1 MESKV
6 DVLVI
11 GSGPAGL
18 SAAIYAKRSK
28 LSVVVVEKEYEG
40 TGQIAQSERVDNYL
54 GIPGIEGYELGER
67 FLEHAR
73 SLGVEVTEADVIHLE
88 QTTDGEWKVG
98 FEEGGSVVARSVI
111 YAAGASPRRLDVPGE
126 ERFLGKGV
134 LFCAVCDGA
143 FYKDKTVAV
152 IGGGDTA
159 LDDALYLSRIGRKVY
174 LLHRRDRFRGSAQT
188 EELVRDTS
196 NIELVLN
203 ASVAEIC
210 GEQKVKEIVL
220 QDGKRIPVDGV
231 FLAIGQEPQ
240 TKLLE
245 KFTRIDAHG
254 YVIAGEDGKTDSP
267 GLFVAGDVREKP
279 LRQVVTA
286 VSDGANAAYSAY
298 NYLVETQEHSRRKE
312 Q

>member
-54 GIPGIEGYELGER
+54 GLPGIEGYELGER

-73 SLGVEVTEADVIHLE
+73 SLGVEVAEADVIYLE
-88 QTTDGEWKVG
+88 QTPEGEWKAG
-98 FEEGGSVVARSVI
+98 FEDGGSVVARSVI
-111 YAAGASPRRLDVPGE
+111 YAAGASPRRLDIPGE
-126 ERFLGKGV
+126 EKFLGKGV
-134 LFCAVCDGA
+134 SFCAVCDGS

-159 LDDALYLSRIGRKVY
+159 LDDALYLSKISRKVY
-174 LLHRRDRFRGSAQT
+174 LLHRRDRFRGLAQT

-240 TKLLE
+240 TKLLG

>member
-28 LSVVVVEKEYEG
+28 LSIVVVEKEYEG

-54 GIPGIEGYELGER
+54 GLPGIEGYELGER

-73 SLGVEVTEADVIHLE
+73 SLGVEVAEADVIHLE
-88 QTTDGEWKVG
+88 QTPEGEWKAG
-98 FEEGGSVVARSVI
+98 FEDGGSVVARSVI
-111 YAAGASPRRLDVPGE
+111 YAAGASPRRLDIPGE
-126 ERFLGKGV
+126 ETFLGKGV
-134 LFCAVCDGA
+134 SFCAVCDGA

-159 LDDALYLSRIGRKVY
+159 LDDALYLSKISRKVY
-174 LLHRRDRFRGSAQT
+174 LLHRRDRFRGAAQT
-188 EELVRDTS
+188 EGIVRDTP
-196 NIELVLN
+196 NIELMLN
-203 ASVAEIC
+203 TSVTKIC

-240 TKLLE
+240 TKLLG
-245 KFTRIDAHG
+245 KFARTDSHG

-298 NYLVETQEHSRRKE
+298 NYLVEKQEYSRREK

>member
-54 GIPGIEGYELGER
+54 GLPGIEGYELGER

-73 SLGVEVTEADVIHLE
+73 SLGVEVAEADVIHLE
-88 QTTDGEWKVG
+88 QTPEGEWKAG
-98 FEEGGSVVARSVI
+98 FEDGTSVVARSVI

-126 ERFLGKGV
+126 ETFLGKGV
-134 LFCAVCDGA
+134 SFCAVCDGA

-159 LDDALYLSRIGRKVY
+159 LDDALYLSKISRKVY
-174 LLHRRDRFRGSAQT
+174 LLHRRDQFRGSAQT
-188 EELVRDTS
+188 EGLVRDTS

-220 QDGKRIPVDGV
+220 QDGKRISVDGI

-279 LRQVVTA
+279 LRQVITA